1 MTSKTRSMLVP
12 LMALLLPCCGP
23 SASSSDSLPSAS
35 GHEAVAAAN
44 HSALYDP
51 PMVTL
56 LPGNV
61 YEFAEGPLT
70 GSGQKFHSDYAF
82 RRAVIIGSK

>member
-1 MTSKTRSMLVP
+1 M
-12 LMALLLPCCGP
+12 
-23 SASSSDSLPSAS
+23 DS
-35 GHEAVAAAN
+35 AN

-51 PMVTL
+51 PLVTL
-56 LPGNV
+56 RTGTV